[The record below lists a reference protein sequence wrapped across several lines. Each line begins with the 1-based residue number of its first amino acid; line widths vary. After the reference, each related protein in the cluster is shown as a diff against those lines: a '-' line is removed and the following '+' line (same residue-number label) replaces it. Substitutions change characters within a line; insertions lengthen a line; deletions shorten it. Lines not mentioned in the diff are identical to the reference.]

1 MIDASREPGTSRA
14 GNTTSVAVAL
24 EDDLPYFF
32 PRCGDV
38 EHIWFTV
45 HGLPLVALQWFRP
58 PRS

>member
-1 MIDASREPGTSRA
+1 MVDASREAGASRA
-14 GNTTSVAVAL
+14 GNTATVAVAL

-38 EHIWFTV
+38 ELIRFTV
-45 HGLPLVALQWFRP
+45 HGLPLVALQWLRP